1 MSTPWP
7 DDVFDC
13 ALRLARS
20 LGYEEID
27 VSHHKG
33 RVYVFCAEQSDC
45 FTEKISELY
54 NTPVTPLWAIF
65 DGDWRELDPRDPTV
79 WGALIGP
86 PGVKKLKY
94 QSFDF
99 FTVIYDGGKRGAP
112 AIEADYV
119 ATCGDGLKGTHKDIG
134 IAVCEA
140 YNALKG
146 NPRRGNE

>member
-1 MSTPWP
+1 MSTAWP

-13 ALRLARS
+13 AKRLARS

-33 RVYVFCAEQSDC
+33 RVYVFCAEKSDG

-86 PGVKKLKY
+86 NGIDVLWYKASVIRPPGAFTANTKNGMSC
-94 QSFDF
+94 QSEH
-99 FTVIYDGGKRGAP
+99 I
-112 AIEADYV
+112 
-119 ATCGDGLKGTHKDIG
+119 GL
-134 IAVCEA
+134 AVCEA
-140 YNALKG
+140 YNMLKG
-146 NPRRGNE
+146 HPRRGNE

>member
-1 MSTPWP
+1 MTPWP

-20 LGYEEID
+20 LSLGYRLID
-27 VSHHKG
+27 VLFKDG
-33 RVYVFCAEQSDC
+33 RVYVNYPTWS
-45 FTEKISELY
+45 EK
-54 NTPVTPLWAIF
+54 
-65 DGDWRELDPRDPTV
+65 WRELDLRNPTV

-86 PGVKKLKY
+86 DGVKELVYKAPE
-94 QSFDF
+94 FA
-99 FTVIYDGGKRGAP
+99 TVIYDGAKRDTPVLP
-112 AIEADYV
+112 ASYS

-146 NPRRGNE
+146 NPRWVND

>member
-1 MSTPWP
+1 MTPWP
-7 DDVFDC
+7 DDAYDC
-13 ALRLARS
+13 ALRLAHS
-20 LGYEEID
+20 LGYREINIFAKD
-27 VSHHKG
+27 G
-33 RVYVFCAEQSDC
+33 RVYVNYPTWSD
-45 FTEKISELY
+45 K
-54 NTPVTPLWAIF
+54 
-65 DGDWRELDPRDPTV
+65 WRELDPRNPTV
-79 WGALIGP
+79 WVALIGP

>member
-79 WGALIGP
+79 WGALIGKGKVTLLVYHQRGGEYSALTRTSSVKWGKH
-86 PGVKKLKY
+86 PGL
-94 QSFDF
+94 
-99 FTVIYDGGKRGAP
+99 
-112 AIEADYV
+112 
-119 ATCGDGLKGTHKDIG
+119 
-134 IAVCEA
+134 AVCEA
-140 YNALKG
+140 YNDLKG
-146 NPRRGNE
+146 HPRRR